1 MLKLKTATPRWVI
14 VILDLSICLFSLGL
28 AYFIRFDMNTNL
40 KAMRSEWIYNW
51 KEFTA
56 YIVIKL
62 MVFYAFQI
70 HKGLVRYTSTQDAKR
85 ILFASMTCTGIFIA
99 ISFVRSVFYN
109 TTYLFP
115 SSILLMEFIFSL
127 LFLTG
132 SRFAIKLWYLETIK
146 NPNPPKQILIFGAGS
161 MGIIAKRTIE
171 NDQQNSQKILAFL
184 DDNSR
189 LFGNRVEGVKVFSTS
204 ELEKLVQENTI
215 DAVIVAIRKPNMES
229 LNHIVDFCLSKG
241 IKVQRVQDPETWVN
255 GELTL
260 KKIRKINIDELLG
273 RKEIHLDQEALG
285 NTLLQQ
291 TVLITGAAGSIGS
304 GITREILHYFTGKL
318 ILLDQAESPLYDL
331 QQELNVSHQQAQ
343 IVFLI
348 GDIRNTHLLDEVFK
362 THAPS
367 VVFHAAAYK
376 HVPLM
381 ENNPLEAISTNIH
394 GTKNLV
400 NISLAHHVKKFVFIS
415 TDKAVNPTNI
425 MGASKR
431 IAEMVVQT
439 QHTKGSTQFITTR
452 FGNVLGSNGSV
463 IPLFQ
468 KQIDSGGPV
477 LVTDPE
483 VTRYFMTIPEA
494 CQLVLE
500 AFVMGSG
507 GEIFVFD
514 MGKSVKIIDLAKKMI
529 RLHGLEP
536 EKDIAIQFTGLR
548 PGEKLYEELLA
559 NEEATLPTHHPKI
572 LIAKIRSLEE
582 GFTDKLNQLIEA
594 KGSVNEKVKIMKEIV
609 PEYISQN
616 SSFEV
621 LDNLNSQ

>member
-1 MLKLKTATPRWVI
+1 
-14 VILDLSICLFSLGL
+14 
-28 AYFIRFDMNTNL
+28 
-40 KAMRSEWIYNW
+40 
-51 KEFTA
+51 
-56 YIVIKL
+56 
-62 MVFYAFQI
+62 
-70 HKGLVRYTSTQDAKR
+70 
-85 ILFASMTCTGIFIA
+85 
-99 ISFVRSVFYN
+99 
-109 TTYLFP
+109 
-115 SSILLMEFIFSL
+115 
-127 LFLTG
+127 
-132 SRFAIKLWYLETIK
+132 
-146 NPNPPKQILIFGAGS
+146 
-161 MGIIAKRTIE
+161 
-171 NDQQNSQKILAFL
+171 
-184 DDNSR
+184 
-189 LFGNRVEGVKVFSTS
+189 
-204 ELEKLVQENTI
+204 
-215 DAVIVAIRKPNMES
+215 
-229 LNHIVDFCLSKG
+229 
-241 IKVQRVQDPETWVN
+241 
-255 GELTL
+255 
-260 KKIRKINIDELLG
+260 
-273 RKEIHLDQEALG
+273 
-285 NTLLQQ
+285 
-291 TVLITGAAGSIGS
+291 
-304 GITREILHYFTGKL
+304 
-318 ILLDQAESPLYDL
+318 LYDL